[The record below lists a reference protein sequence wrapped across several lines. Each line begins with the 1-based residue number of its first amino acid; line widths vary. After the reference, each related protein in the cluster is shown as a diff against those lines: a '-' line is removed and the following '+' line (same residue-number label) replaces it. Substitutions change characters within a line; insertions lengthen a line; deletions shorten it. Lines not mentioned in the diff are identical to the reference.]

1 LDQRQLQIAR
11 AALWHQTAASDPAAP
26 LRTLDDAASW
36 LDDMGIALF
45 LPRHTQLP
53 SPAPSLV
60 EACQGAPSVTPT
72 AGAIAQ
78 ATELL
83 VRLVGE
89 RRLVPLNLLGTFSEQ
104 PDFVVTPEVLPWVAA
119 VRGDRQWKTAPGGR
133 TSPIVLRTYEA
144 LDREGELTAVQ
155 VREKLG
161 HEITEAAALRALME
175 LWTGLRAMP
184 VYAQSEPARWTLLK
198 NRFATQLATAAN
210 TAQTTALSALASLY
224 LHSAVAATAEEAEIF
239 LSPLTARSR
248 IREVLHG
255 MTSTRQLG
263 ATTVASQTLLFVEG
277 SLPETVA
284 APEPEP
290 TPRPAPTSAAPRL
303 GPRAIPRKEP
313 RPTKWEL
320 PARDAGPQTD
330 QSRPWQ
336 KKPAAAHRLQPGA
349 SGSEHDTR
357 PSGGA
362 RPGSG
367 PDRRRRES
375 RPFTGGRSG
384 GGARPAVGPRPVS
397 GPRPSGQRSGS
408 SGPRFR
414 SGFSSGPGNA
424 GAKPWQKR
432 GTDSFRAKTF
442 SKPKFEGGGSP
453 GAKDRP
459 KREGGPQLEPRW
471 RGPKAGPPRFNKE
484 RTGESKP
491 RWRDQKAGPPPF
503 RKDRE
508 GGEKKR
514 PWQKRPAFG
523 GARPAGATP
532 GGEKR
537 PWQKRPA
544 FGGTRPAGATEGEK
558 KRPWQKRPSF
568 GGARPAGATPGGEKR
583 PWQKRPA
590 FRGARPPGAG
600 EAGGN
605 RPGGPSRS
613 FRPERPF
620 AGKTGRP
627 SGSGDSRPSGPARPF
642 RPGKPFASKPGRP
655 SGSGENRPGGPARPF
670 RPGKPFTGK
679 PSSGPGRPKRR
690 GPASAR
696 PGGPK
701 NKFRKPSPAERKPR
715 KNRSQKE
722 TPE

>member
-1 LDQRQLQIAR
+1 
-11 AALWHQTAASDPAAP
+11 
-26 LRTLDDAASW
+26 
-36 LDDMGIALF
+36 MGIALF

-72 AGAIAQ
+72 AAAIAQ

-83 VRLVGE
+83 VRLVSE

-104 PDFVVTPEVLPWVAA
+104 PDFLVTPEVLPWVAA

-133 TSPIVLRTYEA
+133 SSPIVLRTYEA
-144 LDREGELTAVQ
+144 LDREGELTTIQ

-175 LWTGLRAMP
+175 LWSGLRAMP
-184 VYAQSEPARWTLLK
+184 VYAQGEPTRWTLLR
-198 NRFATQLATAAN
+198 NRFATQLATGAN
-210 TAQTTALSALASLY
+210 TAQTTALSALVSLY

-255 MTSTRQLG
+255 MTGTRQLG

-284 APEPEP
+284 ETDPAGTAAPAPRVAG
-290 TPRPAPTSAAPRL
+290 PRP
-303 GPRAIPRKEP
+303 GPRAIPRKGP

-320 PARDAGPQTD
+320 PARDARPQAD

-349 SGSEHDTR
+349 EGPGHGTR

-362 RPGSG
+362 RPGPG
-367 PDRRRRES
+367 PDRPRRES
-375 RPFTGGRSG
+375 GPGFGQRPEGRP
-384 GGARPAVGPRPVS
+384 RPAAGPRAVS
-397 GPRPSGQRSGS
+397 GPRPSGPRTGS

-414 SGFSSGPGNA
+414 SGFGARPGNA

-442 SKPKFEGGGSP
+442 SKPKFEGGGDQ
-453 GAKDRP
+453 GAEDRP
-459 KREGGPQLEPRW
+459 KPEVGPQLEPRW
-471 RGPKAGPPRFNKE
+471 RGPKAGPPRFGKE
-484 RTGESKP
+484 RTSESKP

-508 GGEKKR
+508 GGEKRPWQKRPAFGGARPAGATEGGEKR

-523 GARPAGATP
+523 GARPAGAA
-532 GGEKR
+532 E
-537 PWQKRPA
+537 
-544 FGGTRPAGATEGEK
+544 
-558 KRPWQKRPSF
+558 
-568 GGARPAGATPGGEKR
+568 GGEKR

-590 FRGARPPGAG
+590 FRGVRPAGAAERGEKKPWQKRPAFGGARPAGAG
-600 EAGGN
+600 EGGEKKPWQKRPAFREARPAGAGEGGEKKPWQK
-605 RPGGPSRS
+605 RPAFRGARPAGAGEGGGSRS
-613 FRPERPF
+613 
-620 AGKTGRP
+620 
-627 SGSGDSRPSGPARPF
+627 GSPARPF
-642 RPGKPFASKPGRP
+642 RPGKPFAGKPGRP
-655 SGSGENRPGGPARPF
+655 SASGENRPGKSSRPF
-670 RPGKPFTGK
+670 RPGKPFAGK
-679 PSSGPGRPKRR
+679 PSSGPGRPKGR
-690 GPASAR
+690 GPSSAR

-701 NKFRKPSPAERKPR
+701 NKFRKPSPTEQKPR